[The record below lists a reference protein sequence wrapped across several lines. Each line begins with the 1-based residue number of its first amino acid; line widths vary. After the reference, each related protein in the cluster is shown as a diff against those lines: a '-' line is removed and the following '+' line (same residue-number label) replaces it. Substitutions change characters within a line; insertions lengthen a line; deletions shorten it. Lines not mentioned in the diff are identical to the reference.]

1 MRIDNLSLD
10 KATYMGKIPKHIAYQ
25 INRWMPNDYYGKEK
39 DYIKVNDKFYQNPDT
54 PKCRIHKSCF
64 TSPEVSFTI
73 AAFRWYENKG
83 YILEFEADE
92 PIRLNYSE
100 RQVFWKLLEKGF
112 KILSENGFQ
121 EG

>member
-10 KATYMGKIPKHIAYQ
+10 KATYKSKIPKHIAYQ

-39 DYIKVNDKFYQNPDT
+39 DYIKVNDEFYQNLDT

-73 AAFRWYENKG
+73 ATFRWYENKG

-92 PIRLNYSE
+92 PMRLNYSE
-100 RQVFWKLLEKGF
+100 RQVFWELLEEGF